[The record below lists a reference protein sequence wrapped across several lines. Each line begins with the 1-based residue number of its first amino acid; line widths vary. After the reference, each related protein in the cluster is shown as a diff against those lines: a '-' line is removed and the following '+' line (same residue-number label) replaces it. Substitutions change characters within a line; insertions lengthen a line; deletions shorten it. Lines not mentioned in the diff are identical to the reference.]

1 MSKYASVFKAKE
13 KEDESKNLESV
24 KSGNPAD
31 EKMVNLGIKIPAW
44 QRNFW
49 VGKAKLE
56 GKTISS
62 VIIESLTEKLGEPQA

>member
-13 KEDESKNLESV
+13 NKENPENLESV
-24 KSGNPAD
+24 KSGNLD
-31 EKMVNLGIKIPAW
+31 NKLVNLGIKIPAW

-49 VGKAKLE
+49 VGKAKSQ

-62 VIIESLTEKLGEPQA
+62 VIVESLTERLGEPE

>member
-13 KEDESKNLESV
+13 INEKSNNLESV
-24 KSGNPAD
+24 KSGNLD
-31 EKMVNLGIKIPAW
+31 TERMVNLGIKIPAW

-49 VGKAKLE
+49 VGKAKSQ

-62 VIIESLTEKLGEPQA
+62 IIIDSLTERLGDPE

>member
-13 KEDESKNLESV
+13 KNGKTTNLESV
-24 KSGNPAD
+24 KSGNLDA

-49 VGKAKLE
+49 VGKAKLQ

-62 VIIESLTEKLGEPQA
+62 IIIESLTEKLGDPE

>member
-13 KEDESKNLESV
+13 NKN
-24 KSGNPAD
+24 KSGNLENVKTGNLED
-31 EKMVNLGIKIPAW
+31 EKQVNLGIKIPAW

-49 VGKAKLE
+49 VGKAKLQ

-62 VIIESLTEKLGEPQA
+62 VIIESLTERLGEPE

>member
-13 KEDESKNLESV
+13 NKSKSGNLESIT
-24 KSGNPAD
+24 SGNLVD
-31 EKMVNLGIKIPAW
+31 EKQVNLGIKIPAW

-49 VGKAKLE
+49 VGKAKLQ

-62 VIIESLTEKLGEPQA
+62 VIIESLTERLGEPE

>member
-13 KEDESKNLESV
+13 INEKSGNLESV
-24 KSGNPAD
+24 KSGNLEN
-31 EKMVNLGIKIPAW
+31 EKLVNLGIKIPAW

-49 VGKAKLE
+49 VGKAKSQ

-62 VIIESLTEKLGEPQA
+62 VIIESLSEKLGDPQ